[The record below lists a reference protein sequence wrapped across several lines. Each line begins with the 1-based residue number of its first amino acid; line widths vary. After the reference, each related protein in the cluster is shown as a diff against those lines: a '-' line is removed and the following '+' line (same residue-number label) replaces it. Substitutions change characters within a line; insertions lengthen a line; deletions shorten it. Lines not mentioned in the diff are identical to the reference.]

1 MVSDHETDIGLI
13 IEAARTVL
21 KYRSFARACRKI
33 FEICKQKTGATAG
46 YVALLSED
54 GTKNEVIFLDSGG
67 LPCSVDPSLPMP
79 IRGLRGNAYQLGKP
93 VYDNHFEDSEWMK
106 FIPEG
111 HTALTNVM
119 FAPLVLDEK
128 AIGLIGLANKP
139 HGFTPED
146 TEWTAIFAE
155 IAAIALYDSFLME
168 SLRKSEKKYRDAF
181 NRAKLF
187 QGLLAHDMN
196 NILQAII
203 SSVEVSK
210 RVIEQKEHPDL
221 FEMLKLIERQFERG
235 KVLIKRVQKLS
246 LLEEQA
252 SLLKKMEIG
261 EILRTAIKNV
271 KESFKSRKVE
281 IQTYFTQ
288 KYYSSTNTILLD
300 VFENILQ
307 NAVMYNKQE
316 VVEVSI
322 HITPIADN
330 NTKYL
335 KIEFSDNGIG
345 LSDDRKKL
353 IFQSIQNSGGSK
365 TGMGIGLSLV
375 KKALEIFKGKIWVE
389 DRIKGDHTKGAKFV
403 ILLPDVS

>member
-1 MVSDHETDIGLI
+1 
-13 IEAARTVL
+13 
-21 KYRSFARACRKI
+21 
-33 FEICKQKTGATAG
+33 
-46 YVALLSED
+46 
-54 GTKNEVIFLDSGG
+54 
-67 LPCSVDPSLPMP
+67 
-79 IRGLRGNAYQLGKP
+79 
-93 VYDNHFEDSEWMK
+93 
-106 FIPEG
+106 
-111 HTALTNVM
+111 
-119 FAPLVLDEK
+119 
-128 AIGLIGLANKP
+128 
-139 HGFTPED
+139 
-146 TEWTAIFAE
+146 
-155 IAAIALYDSFLME
+155 
-168 SLRKSEKKYRDAF
+168 
-181 NRAKLF
+181 
-187 QGLLAHDMN
+187 
-196 NILQAII
+196 
-203 SSVEVSK
+203 
-210 RVIEQKEHPDL
+210 
-221 FEMLKLIERQFERG
+221 
-235 KVLIKRVQKLS
+235 
-246 LLEEQA
+246 
-252 SLLKKMEIG
+252 MEIG